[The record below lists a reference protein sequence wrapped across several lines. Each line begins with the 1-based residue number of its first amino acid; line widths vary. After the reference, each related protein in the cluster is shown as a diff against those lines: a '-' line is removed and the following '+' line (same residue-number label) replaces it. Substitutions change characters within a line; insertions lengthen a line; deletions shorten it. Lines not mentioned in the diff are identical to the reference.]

1 MSKSN
6 WVRVRPSAPCP
17 ICKGT
22 DWCSVS
28 ADGAVAKC
36 MRAEEGSFRTKQD
49 SNGSP
54 YYLHRLDGRADTPA
68 PRVAPPGVPTPTR
81 ADPDTLH
88 GVYSAILAG
97 LPLHKRHRENLRQRG
112 LPDDRI
118 DQGGY
123 GTLPQQGR
131 SRLVARLVE
140 RFGDDLL
147 GVPGIVVRQGNS
159 GRYRTLAGP
168 VGLLIPVRDRAG
180 RIVALK
186 VRRDTADDPTRRYTY
201 VSSADQGGAGSG
213 SPVHVP
219 LGTPKTCERVRLVE
233 GELKT
238 DLCWAFTGEPTLS
251 VPGATNW
258 RPALPE
264 LEALGARTVR
274 LALDADAREN
284 RNVAR
289 ALDAC
294 AAALGEAGYTL
305 ELERWELADGKG
317 LDDLLAAGKQPQVL
331 TGEDA
336 LAGVREAMAEATAD
350 EEPADDWRADLDRL
364 HAVLD
369 AGGAEALFRDDALLK
384 ALARL
389 SATSPSE
396 YAAVRASVQKG
407 VRLRDLD
414 KALRPFIPRPGEGN
428 AESLPMYFVENGQ
441 LYRNV
446 QTKDGPVAVALC
458 NFTARI
464 VEDVVHDDGAE
475 RTGFLALQGQLRN
488 GEILPR
494 CEIPAADF
502 AAMGWVV
509 PAWGTRAVVYAGQ
522 GTKDHLRA
530 GIQLTSGN
538 VPRRVVYGHTGW
550 RKIDDRWCYLHAG
563 GAIGAEGL
571 LADVPVLL
579 PESLVGFVLPAP
591 ADGAEGREAIRASL
605 RLLDLGPDH
614 LTYPLLAAVYR
625 AALGDTDFAL
635 HLAGRT
641 GTFKSE
647 AAALAQQHFGA
658 GMDARH
664 LPANWSSTGNAL
676 EALAFAAK
684 DGLLVIDDFCP
695 VGSSADVQRY
705 HREADRLFRGQGNHA
720 GRARMR
726 PDATLRPSKP
736 PRGLVLSTGEDTPR
750 GSSLRARA
758 MILDTSPGDF
768 GPEPPRPNSK
778 LTACQADARAGKYA
792 LSMAGYLR
800 YLAPRYEDIHAGL
813 GQEIAALRER
823 AVTAGQHA
831 RTSGIVANLG
841 LGLRHFLAYARAAG
855 AITSEEERALW
866 QRGWKALQTAGA
878 AQADQIQSSEP
889 AGLFLRLVQAVIA
902 SGQAHLADPN
912 GNEPP
917 DPQRWGWVAEEYYAG
932 KDEAHAVRYRTRG
945 PCIGWLDDGQ
955 VYLEPE
961 ASYAAVQRLAQA
973 QCEAF
978 PITATTLRRRL
989 KERKFLASTDEAR
1002 GKLTV
1007 RKTFQNQRRDV
1018 LHVVWPGACS
1028 PSETGPTGPDD
1039 REALESSD
1047 EERAGARADR
1057 AAEDAP
1063 PARAPAQQIGRKP
1076 ARTEGVGRLGRSA
1089 TGSDGRAEQDSTPE
1103 WGDWQ

>member
-6 WVRVRPSAPCP
+6 WVRVRPSCPCP
-17 ICKGT
+17 ICKAA

-49 SNGSP
+49 SNGAP

-131 SRLVARLVE
+131 ARLVARLSE
-140 RFGDDLL
+140 RFGDGLL
-147 GVPGIVVRQGNS
+147 GVPGVVVREGDS

-168 VGLLIPVRDRAG
+168 VGLLVPVRDRAG
-180 RIVALK
+180 RIVAVK
-186 VRRDTADDPTRRYTY
+186 VRRDTTDGKAGRYVY
-201 VSSADQGGAGSG
+201 LSSADQGGAGSG

-219 LGTPKTCERVRLVE
+219 LGTPGACERVRLVE
-233 GELKT
+233 GELKA
-238 DLCWAFTGEPTLS
+238 DVCWAFTGEPTLS

-264 LEALGARTVR
+264 LQALGAKTVR
-274 LALDADAREN
+274 LALDADAVEN
-284 RNVAR
+284 ATVAR

-294 AAALGEAGYTL
+294 AAAVGDAGFAL

-317 LDDLLAAGKQPQVL
+317 LDDLLAAGKQPRVL
-331 TGEDA
+331 MGEDA
-336 LAGVREAMAEATAD
+336 RAGVREAVAEATAD

-364 HAVLD
+364 YAVLA

-384 ALARL
+384 TLARL

-396 YAAVRASVQKG
+396 YAAVRASIQKT
-407 VRLRDLD
+407 VKLRDLD
-414 KALRPFIPRPGEGN
+414 NALRPLLPRPGDG
-428 AESLPMYFVENGQ
+428 AADSVPFYFEENGVI
-441 LYRNV
+441 YRNV
-446 QTKDGPVAVALC
+446 QTKDGPVAVPMC

-475 RTGFLALQGQLRN
+475 RTGFLALEGRLAK
-488 GEILPR
+488 GEPLPR
-494 CEIPAADF
+494 CEVPAADF

-522 GTKDHLRA
+522 GIKDHLRA
-530 GIQLTSGN
+530 GIQVLSGD
-538 VPRRVVYGHTGW
+538 VPRRVVYRHAGW

-571 LADVPVLL
+571 LADVPVVL
-579 PESLVGFVLPAP
+579 PEALAGFVLSAP

-614 LTYPLLAAVYR
+614 LTFPLLAAAYR

-676 EALAFAAK
+676 RALLRCWWMRA
-684 DGLLVIDDFCP
+684 
-695 VGSSADVQRY
+695 VGSSTPCLR
-705 HREADRLFRGQGNHA
+705 FRGQDSVTLIQLPWTA
-720 GRARMR
+720 EARR
-726 PDATLRPSKP
+726 
-736 PRGLVLSTGEDTPR
+736 
-750 GSSLRARA
+750 
-758 MILDTSPGDF
+758 
-768 GPEPPRPNSK
+768 
-778 LTACQADARAGKYA
+778 
-792 LSMAGYLR
+792 
-800 YLAPRYEDIHAGL
+800 
-813 GQEIAALRER
+813 
-823 AVTAGQHA
+823 
-831 RTSGIVANLG
+831 
-841 LGLRHFLAYARAAG
+841 
-855 AITSEEERALW
+855 
-866 QRGWKALQTAGA
+866 
-878 AQADQIQSSEP
+878 
-889 AGLFLRLVQAVIA
+889 
-902 SGQAHLADPN
+902 
-912 GNEPP
+912 
-917 DPQRWGWVAEEYYAG
+917 RWGG
-932 KDEAHAVRYRTRG
+932 R
-945 PCIGWLDDGQ
+945 
-955 VYLEPE
+955 
-961 ASYAAVQRLAQA
+961 
-973 QCEAF
+973 
-978 PITATTLRRRL
+978 
-989 KERKFLASTDEAR
+989 
-1002 GKLTV
+1002 
-1007 RKTFQNQRRDV
+1007 
-1018 LHVVWPGACS
+1018 
-1028 PSETGPTGPDD
+1028 
-1039 REALESSD
+1039 
-1047 EERAGARADR
+1047 
-1057 AAEDAP
+1057 
-1063 PARAPAQQIGRKP
+1063 RAPWSGCR
-1076 ARTEGVGRLGRSA
+1076 
-1089 TGSDGRAEQDSTPE
+1089 
-1103 WGDWQ
+1103 